1 VRIGRVVVAAPSRG
15 AGLATELMTAAL
27 ELTGSRP
34 CVLDAQAHLAGYYAG
49 LGFAPTGPE
58 YVEDGIPHLPMRRT
72 AGAGAYGSAAT
83 SSATE
88 RRRPV

>member
-1 VRIGRVVVAAPSRG
+1 
-15 AGLATELMTAAL
+15 MTAAL
-27 ELTGSRP
+27 ELTGTRP

-49 LGFAPTGPE
+49 LGFAATGPE
-58 YVEDGIPHLPMRRT
+58 YVEDGIAHVPMRR
-72 AGAGAYGSAAT
+72 AGQGSVAT